1 MSEFDA
7 SRMPPQ
13 EAYGILTRIV
23 APRPI
28 AFVSTIDASGRPNL
42 APFSY
47 FNMGGA
53 NPPSVVFSVTNN
65 RHGKEKD
72 TLLNIRETREYVI
85 NAVSHAMAERMN
97 VTSAA
102 LPRGESEWIPSG
114 LHQEPSARVR
124 PARVAE
130 SPIAMECILHAIV
143 PHGDGPIAS
152 HYIIGEVV
160 QIRVADAVMTD
171 GVIDPLKCD
180 FIGRM
185 GGAFYCTTG
194 PGTLFSMDRPAD
206 PPAPPAPPA

>member
-1 MSEFDA
+1 MTEFDA
-7 SRMPPQ
+7 SRLTPQ
-13 EAYGILTRIV
+13 EAYGLLTRIV

-28 AFVSTIDASGRPNL
+28 AFVSTIDAAGRPNL

-72 TLLNIRETREYVI
+72 TLLNIREMREYVV
-85 NAVSHAMAERMN
+85 NTVSRAMAERMN

-102 LPRGESEWIPSG
+102 LPRGESEWVPSG
-114 LHQEPSARVR
+114 FTPEPSAIVR

-130 SPIAMECILHAIV
+130 SPVAMECRLHAIV
-143 PHGDGPIAS
+143 PHGSGPIAG

-160 QIRVADAVMTD
+160 HIRVLDAVMSD
-171 GVIDPLKCD
+171 DEIDPVKCD
-180 FIGRM
+180 LIGRM
-185 GGAFYCTTG
+185 GGSYYCSTG
-194 PGTLFSMDRPAD
+194 IETLFSMDRPPD
-206 PPAPPAPPA
+206 PPARPV